1 MMVGTYWKNSCKSD
15 LSIERIIGP
24 DCLQVAEE
32 VTRGGAL

>member
-15 LSIERIIGP
+15 LSIERIIGL